1 VAERMI
7 RADGVE
13 LCTESFGDPADPP
26 VVLVAGMAGS
36 MLFWE
41 EPFVRLLVD
50 GGRFV
55 VRYDHRDTGRSTTYP
70 PGKPGYTS
78 VDLVDDVVRVMDGYN
93 IDAAHVVGVSMGGA
107 LAQLVALDHPNRVG
121 SLVLIS
127 TSLALRDGRE
137 LPGATDPLKAFWAAP
152 VPDDRTGYVVDYM
165 RVLHGTRSFD
175 DDSVCALVRRDAER
189 AHDPAAGDNHALLDD
204 GDRERGSLS
213 DISAPTLVVH
223 GSADPM
229 FPPTHAEALVDSI
242 PGGTLLRLE
251 GAGHGVES
259 HDWDELARAI
269 VAHTGQTAAAARRG
283 SSSSWPSRSADGSY
297 DCDATSS

>member
-1 VAERMI
+1 MI

-26 VVLVAGMAGS
+26 IVLVGGMGGS

-50 GGRFV
+50 GGRYV

-70 PGKPGYTS
+70 PGRPGYTS
-78 VDLVDDVVRVMDGYN
+78 VDLVDDVVRVMDGYD

-107 LAQLVALDHPNRVG
+107 LAQVVALDHPDRVL

-127 TSLALRDGRE
+127 TSPGVRDGRE
-137 LPGATDPLKAFWAAP
+137 LPGPADRLNEFWAAP
-152 VPDDRTGYVVDYM
+152 VPDDRTGYVVDYL
-165 RVLHGTRSFD
+165 RVLNGTRPFD
-175 DDSVCALVRRDAER
+175 DDAVRALVSRDAER
-189 AHDPAAGDNHALLDD
+189 AHDPLASDNHALVED
-204 GDRERGSLS
+204 GDRERGALS
-213 DISAPTLVVH
+213 DIRAPTLVVH

-229 FPPTHAEALVDSI
+229 FAPAHAEAIVDSI
-242 PGGTLLRLE
+242 PGATLLTLE

-259 HDWDELARAI
+259 HDWDELAAAI
-269 VAHTGQTAAAARRG
+269 VAHTV
-283 SSSSWPSRSADGSY
+283 
-297 DCDATSS
+297 